1 MAHRMGT
8 RGRLRGCRTV
18 ERHEP
23 HDDERHHDAAN
34 AAPGDAREGE
44 HGEAQAAEDERQE
57 RETIYA
63 ASGALDRDFVDEVRQ
78 DIERADAA
86 ALRELIEPLHDSET
100 GDVLEA
106 LDEDERNRFVELLG
120 EEFDFTALREVDD
133 GVREQIV
140 DNLEP
145 AQIAEGLSE
154 IASDDAVFILED
166 MEVED
171 RDEILAALP
180 FTERIRLRRAL
191 DYPEES
197 AGRRMQ
203 TEFVA
208 VPPFWSVGQTID
220 YLREDERLPEDFNQV
235 FVIDPS
241 FRLLGMVRLDQL
253 LRRHRGVSI
262 EEITDE
268 AAHPIP
274 AETDQ
279 EEAARIIEQYDL
291 LSAPVVDENGRL
303 VGILTI
309 DDVVDVIREEAEE
322 DILRLAGVG
331 DEELSDSVLDTAR
344 SRFVWLLIN
353 LGTAVLASVIIGLF
367 DATIQQMVAL
377 AVLMPIVA
385 SMGGNAATQTMTVA
399 VRALATR
406 EIDIYN
412 ARRIITRETAV
423 GLLNG
428 VMFALVTGALAW
440 AWFASPG
447 LGVVIALAMII
458 NMVSAAL
465 AGIFVPLVL
474 DRFGAD
480 PAIASSV
487 FVTTVTDVVGFFAF
501 LGLAGL
507 WFGL

>member
-1 MAHRMGT
+1 MSREGPT
-8 RGRLRGCRTV
+8 
-18 ERHEP
+18 
-23 HDDERHHDAAN
+23 DE
-34 AAPGDAREGE
+34 DARPRDD
-44 HGEAQAAEDERQE
+44 ARAEDDSEREGPE

-63 ASGALDRDFVDEVRQ
+63 ASGALERDFVDEVRD
-78 DIERADAA
+78 DIERSDAV
-86 ALRELIEPLHDSET
+86 ALRELIEPLHESET

-106 LDEDERNRFVELLG
+106 LDEEERNRFVELMG
-120 EEFDFTALREVDD
+120 AEFDFTTLREVDD
-133 GVREQIV
+133 AVREQIV
-140 DNLEP
+140 EALGPE
-145 AQIAEGLSE
+145 QIAEGLHD
-154 IASDDAVFILED
+154 IDSDDAVFILED
-166 MEVED
+166 MDED
-171 RDEILAALP
+171 EQSEILSRLSFA
-180 FTERIRLRRAL
+180 ERIRLRRAL

-220 YLREDERLPEDFNQV
+220 YLREDERLPEEFNQV

-241 FRLLGMVRLDQL
+241 FRLLGTVRLDL
-253 LRRHRGVSI
+253 ILRRGRSTQI
-262 EEITDE
+262 EELLED

-274 AETDQ
+274 AEMDQ
-279 EEAARIIEQYDL
+279 EAAARIIEQYDL
-291 LSAPVVDENGRL
+291 LSAPVVDANNRL
-303 VGILTI
+303 VGVLTI

-353 LGTAVLASVIIGLF
+353 LGTAVIASVIIGLF
-367 DATIQQMVAL
+367 DATIQEMVAL

-428 VMFALVTGALAW
+428 VVFAVVTAALAW
-440 AWFASPG
+440 AWFDSPG
-447 LGVVIALAMII
+447 LGIVIALAMVI

-474 DRFGAD
+474 DRLGAD

-501 LGLAGL
+501 LGLAQW
-507 WFGL
+507 WFAL